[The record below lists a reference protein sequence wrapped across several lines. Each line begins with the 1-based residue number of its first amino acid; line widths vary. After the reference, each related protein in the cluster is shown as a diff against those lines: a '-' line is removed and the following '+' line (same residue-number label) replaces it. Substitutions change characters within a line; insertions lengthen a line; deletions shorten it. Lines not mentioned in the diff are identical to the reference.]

1 MSTTE
6 DQPTADYEAPN
17 NGTEERPSQK
27 HPRYDVDRWDERA
40 DPSDPWVPL
49 AVSVEV
55 PSHKQDTPHARREA
69 IKLAT
74 QDLDLEMQ
82 YGTFRLTPLRE
93 GEAKVHTRT
102 QVLQDDWS

>member
-6 DQPTADYEAPN
+6 DHTEPI
-17 NGTEERPSQK
+17 TEEKESQK
-27 HPRYDVDRWDERA
+27 HPRYNVDRWHYDA
-40 DPSDPWVPL
+40 DPSEASGEWVQV
-49 AVSVEV
+49 ATYVEV
-55 PSHKQDTPHARREA
+55 PDYRQDIAFARRRA
-69 IKLAT
+69 IELAT